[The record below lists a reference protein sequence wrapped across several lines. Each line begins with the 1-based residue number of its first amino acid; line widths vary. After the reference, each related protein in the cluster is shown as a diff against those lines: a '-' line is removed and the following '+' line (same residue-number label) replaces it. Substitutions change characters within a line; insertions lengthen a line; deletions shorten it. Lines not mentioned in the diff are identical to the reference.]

1 MPRRFAAR
9 DQQGGDAVSTTQA
22 QAAVMEQVAGRFDD
36 VHRSLHTTLSNLM
49 REVEA
54 VRQAWQGR
62 GGASFEQVSLA
73 WAEDQRRLLRALE
86 ETAGAI
92 RTAGRV
98 YTATDDE
105 AAGRMRTVSLP
116 L

>member
-1 MPRRFAAR
+1 MT
-9 DQQGGDAVSTTQA
+9 TTQA
-22 QAAVMEQVAGRFDD
+22 EAAVMERVAGAFEDA
-36 VHRSLHTTLSNLM
+36 HRSLQTTLTNLM
-49 REVEA
+49 REVES

-98 YTATDDE
+98 YTTTDDE
-105 AAGRMRTVSLP
+105 AASRMRTVSLP

>member
-1 MPRRFAAR
+1 MA
-9 DQQGGDAVSTTQA
+9 TTQA
-22 QAAVMEQVAGRFDD
+22 QAAVMAQVAGRFEE
-36 VHRSLHTTLSNLM
+36 VRQSLDATLQTLM

-54 VRQAWQGR
+54 VKQDWQGR

-73 WAEDQRRLLRALE
+73 WAEDQRRLLRALG
-86 ETAGAI
+86 ETAVAI
-92 RTAGRV
+92 RTAGQV

-105 AAGRMRTVSLP
+105 AAGRLGGLARP